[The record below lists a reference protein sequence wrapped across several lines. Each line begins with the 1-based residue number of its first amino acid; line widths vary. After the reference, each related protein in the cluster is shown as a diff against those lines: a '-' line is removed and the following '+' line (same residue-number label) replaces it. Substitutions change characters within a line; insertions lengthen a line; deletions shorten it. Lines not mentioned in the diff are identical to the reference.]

1 MQPKVE
7 INQGLMKLYI
17 IFLRQVSIP
26 FVQMIVFCHAELLI
40 CATVLQH
47 RLSIAI
53 VFLSFQIQDN
63 EYDIRGTAQYGPMLS
78 HLYCLMCLLQMCQHQ
93 LQDEAASCGVAN
105 MLKVLATLRR
115 NKHAQEINACAG
127 RPFAQRS
134 IDRFSLFPHLLTAL
148 YWL

>member
-17 IFLRQVSIP
+17 IFLWQVSIP
-26 FVQMIVFCHAELLI
+26 FFQMIVFCHAELLI

-63 EYDIRGTAQYGPMLS
+63 EDDFGATAQYGLMLS
-78 HLYCLMCLLQMCQHQ
+78 HLYCLMRLLQMCQHQ
-93 LQDEAASCGVAN
+93 LQDEAAS
-105 MLKVLATLRR
+105 
-115 NKHAQEINACAG
+115 
-127 RPFAQRS
+127 
-134 IDRFSLFPHLLTAL
+134 
-148 YWL
+148 

>member
-17 IFLRQVSIP
+17 IFLTQVSIP
-26 FVQMIVFCHAELLI
+26 FVQMIVFCHVELLI

-63 EYDIRGTAQYGPMLS
+63 EDDFRGTAQYGLMLS
-78 HLYCLMCLLQMCQHQ
+78 HLYCLMCLL
-93 LQDEAASCGVAN
+93 DTCGVAN

-115 NKHAQEINACAG
+115 NKHAQEISACAG

-134 IDRFSLFPHLLTAL
+134 IDRFSLSPHLLTAL

>member
-26 FVQMIVFCHAELLI
+26 FVQMIMFCHAELLI

-53 VFLSFQIQDN
+53 DFLSLQTQDY
-63 EYDIRGTAQYGPMLS
+63 EDDFRGTAQYGPMLS

-93 LQDEAASCGVAN
+93 LQDEAAS
-105 MLKVLATLRR
+105 
-115 NKHAQEINACAG
+115 
-127 RPFAQRS
+127 
-134 IDRFSLFPHLLTAL
+134 
-148 YWL
+148 

>member
-26 FVQMIVFCHAELLI
+26 FIHIIVFCHVELLI
-40 CATVLQH
+40 YATVFQH
-47 RLSIAI
+47 RSSIAI

-63 EYDIRGTAQYGPMLS
+63 EYDFRGTAQYGLMLS

-93 LQDEAASCGVAN
+93 LQDEAAS
-105 MLKVLATLRR
+105 
-115 NKHAQEINACAG
+115 
-127 RPFAQRS
+127 
-134 IDRFSLFPHLLTAL
+134 
-148 YWL
+148 

>member
-7 INQGLMKLYI
+7 INQRLMRLYI

-26 FVQMIVFCHAELLI
+26 FIQMIMFCHAELLI
-40 CATVLQH
+40 CATILQH

-63 EYDIRGTAQYGPMLS
+63 EYDFRGTSQYGLILS

-93 LQDEAASCGVAN
+93 LQDEAAS
-105 MLKVLATLRR
+105 
-115 NKHAQEINACAG
+115 
-127 RPFAQRS
+127 
-134 IDRFSLFPHLLTAL
+134 
-148 YWL
+148 